1 MRSPW
6 KVSWNRG
13 TRVTSAIFIPLESS
27 LVIRGEISINS
38 RWINFSLS
46 TASLLSR
53 VIPIV
58 IDRDG
63 RRLEFRLG
71 CGAIETF
78 YEGYSIIVKSL
89 NKFRSHVNLVKVN
102 DRE

>member
-53 VIPIV
+53 VIPI
-58 IDRDG
+58 DRDG

-71 CGAIETF
+71 CA
-78 YEGYSIIVKSL
+78 
-89 NKFRSHVNLVKVN
+89 R
-102 DRE
+102 